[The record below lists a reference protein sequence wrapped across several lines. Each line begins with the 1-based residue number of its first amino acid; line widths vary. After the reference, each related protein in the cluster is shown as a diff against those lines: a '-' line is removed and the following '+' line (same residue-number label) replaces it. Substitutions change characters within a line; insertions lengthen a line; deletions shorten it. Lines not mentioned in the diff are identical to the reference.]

1 LVPRVDAYVL
11 VGVTSKGTGCADP
24 AFPGVYA
31 RLGVAALNA
40 WVRDRIPTVRIDS
53 AALTRWPAVNENV
66 TLTAIGT
73 RGLYAPPDPGVQWSV
88 SNLDG
93 DCAIVGLSGANATL
107 RPSKPGSCAI
117 TAQQVYPDGDH
128 ALAREVI
135 TTSGSPGPHP
145 PPPPPGAP
153 APPAPRPPAPDP
165 APPAPAPAPAAPV
178 LPAPASEEAL
188 PAALEPAPPPPPAP
202 RAQTRPRLATLVMPR
217 QIKVSDL
224 LDGRF
229 SVTVRCSAACRL
241 TAAMRLDSHASKTS
255 GLTRKLGHGARLGS
269 GSARRSTAGRVRLT
283 LRVPRAARIWLRS
296 ARSRKL
302 TLFITAI
309 GSKRTAS
316 YTRII
321 ELSR

>member
-1 LVPRVDAYVL
+1 VV
-11 VGVTSKGTGCADP
+11 
-24 AFPGVYA
+24 
-31 RLGVAALNA
+31 
-40 WVRDRIPTVRIDS
+40 
-53 AALTRWPAVNENV
+53 
-66 TLTAIGT
+66 
-73 RGLYAPPDPGVQWSV
+73 
-88 SNLDG
+88 
-93 DCAIVGLSGANATL
+93 
-107 RPSKPGSCAI
+107 
-117 TAQQVYPDGDH
+117 
-128 ALAREVI
+128 
-135 TTSGSPGPHP
+135 
-145 PPPPPGAP
+145 
-153 APPAPRPPAPDP
+153 
-165 APPAPAPAPAAPV
+165 
-178 LPAPASEEAL
+178 
-188 PAALEPAPPPPPAP
+188 
-202 RAQTRPRLATLVMPR
+202 PR

-255 GLTRKLGHGARLGS
+255 GLTRKLGHGARLGL

-296 ARSRKL
+296 ARSGKL